1 MYQTILHDFDM
12 RMLMDSGQ
20 VFRICCCGENTYAV
34 ASGRHLVRIRQTACG
49 PSKEGTLSA
58 FGMSGEGVSVEFS
71 CSPQEFDSY
80 WHNYFDLSTDYGAM
94 KKAVDPKD
102 SFLTSAISYG
112 GGIRIL
118 RQDLWETILCFL
130 ISQNNNITRIRNSV
144 DALCR
149 RYGERLEPEGFL
161 TGEESLSEKDFYSFP
176 EPEKIASGGLE
187 GLQGL
192 GLGYRDKYILA
203 MAKRC
208 CNGSGKEFFHS
219 LQNADYEEAIAI
231 LTGEFGIGRK
241 VADCICLFALH
252 HIGAF
257 PVDTH
262 VKQILGAYYPKGFP
276 FERYQGFAGVIQQY
290 MFYYKLSLPSSRT
303 KKEAVK
309 PAPARKKIS

>member
-80 WHNYFDLSTDYGAM
+80 WYNYFDLSTDYGAM

-161 TGEESLSEKDFYSFP
+161 TGEESLSERDFYSFP
-176 EPEKIASGGLE
+176 
-187 GLQGL
+187 
-192 GLGYRDKYILA
+192 D
-203 MAKRC
+203 
-208 CNGSGKEFFHS
+208 
-219 LQNADYEEAIAI
+219 
-231 LTGEFGIGRK
+231 
-241 VADCICLFALH
+241 
-252 HIGAF
+252 
-257 PVDTH
+257 
-262 VKQILGAYYPKGFP
+262 
-276 FERYQGFAGVIQQY
+276 
-290 MFYYKLSLPSSRT
+290 
-303 KKEAVK
+303 
-309 PAPARKKIS
+309 RKKLPPEVWKGCRGWGLAIGTNIFSPWPNGAATAAEKNSSIPCRMRIMKRLLLFLPGNSGLDARWLTASACLPYIISALFRWIRM

>member
-149 RYGERLEPEGFL
+149 RYGER
-161 TGEESLSEKDFYSFP
+161 K
-176 EPEKIASGGLE
+176 
-187 GLQGL
+187 
-192 GLGYRDKYILA
+192 
-203 MAKRC
+203 
-208 CNGSGKEFFHS
+208 
-219 LQNADYEEAIAI
+219 
-231 LTGEFGIGRK
+231 
-241 VADCICLFALH
+241 
-252 HIGAF
+252 AF
-257 PVDTH
+257 
-262 VKQILGAYYPKGFP
+262 
-276 FERYQGFAGVIQQY
+276 
-290 MFYYKLSLPSSRT
+290 
-303 KKEAVK
+303 
-309 PAPARKKIS
+309 